1 MIIEKSPTSSFTP
14 KEQPEIIEL
23 HGYPVETHRIVT
35 EDGYI
40 LTLHRIPG
48 SRLSPPRPGKKPVL
62 LQHGVLSCSV
72 DWIITPSGLGYLLA
86 DAGYDVW
93 MGNSR
98 GNTYSSSHVKLSLED
113 PEFWQFS
120 WHEMGIY
127 DLPATIDYVL
137 ERTAQRKLYY
147 IGHSMGNTMFY
158 VLCSMRPE
166 YNAKIRAQFS
176 LAPVAFVEHIY
187 PKYQMVAFFSLNMNL
202 HTAHSDSLPSPYSP
216 IPYSTSTPLTVT
228 LRRAP
233 ILPTPSSHSSP
244 RIFAKL
250 LFPLPLLQLHTAHL
264 NSSPNLLFPL
274 SLTSASRR
282 SPRLFAEPLFP
293 LTPTPAPHHSPQL
306 STELLPF
313 TPTSFPSSRSSAQL
327 HPSSQH
333 PMDYTQRSGQKK
345 KGHSGVSPQPEI
357 ATNQHPWYFTT
368 SFASPSRIPERPT
381 PATSLTF
388 PTLRNPIPLSLP
400 PGTPLSFTP
409 SREREPQDS
418 PFYLN
423 VTPSTRQYLDSFHY
437 PGRLSPLSSPRPSYN
452 LQTINTPPLTLP
464 ILPSSL
470 PYTSDKYPR
479 VQYLERENLL
489 LAKKTLGVIR
499 KLTEMF

>member
-1 MIIEKSPTSSFTP
+1 MRLQYGPCFLLIFIAISHAKLLSTQNLVNIFEMIAAVKVPEAFLTA
-14 KEQPEIIEL
+14 PEIIEL

-187 PKYQMVAFFSLNMNL
+187 PKYQMVAFFSLNMNWL
-202 HTAHSDSLPSPYSP
+202 YNALSWNNILPKSQMWRDTVLLLCNEASWSQD
-216 IPYSTSTPLTVT
+216 ICANIILTVFGGEKT
-228 LRRAP
+228 SVNPWNQLQHYCMGEGLEGLGRNCQVFRKYVKGIRGRA
-233 ILPTPSSHSSP
+233 
-244 RIFAKL
+244 
-250 LFPLPLLQLHTAHL
+250 
-264 NSSPNLLFPL
+264 
-274 SLTSASRR
+274 
-282 SPRLFAEPLFP
+282 
-293 LTPTPAPHHSPQL
+293 
-306 STELLPF
+306 
-313 TPTSFPSSRSSAQL
+313 
-327 HPSSQH
+327 
-333 PMDYTQRSGQKK
+333 QRGQ
-345 KGHSGVSPQPEI
+345 Q
-357 ATNQHPWYFTT
+357 
-368 SFASPSRIPERPT
+368 
-381 PATSLTF
+381 
-388 PTLRNPIPLSLP
+388 
-400 PGTPLSFTP
+400 
-409 SREREPQDS
+409 
-418 PFYLN
+418 
-423 VTPSTRQYLDSFHY
+423 
-437 PGRLSPLSSPRPSYN
+437 
-452 LQTINTPPLTLP
+452 
-464 ILPSSL
+464 
-470 PYTSDKYPR
+470 
-479 VQYLERENLL
+479 
-489 LAKKTLGVIR
+489 
-499 KLTEMF
+499 

>member
-1 MIIEKSPTSSFTP
+1 MRLQYGPCFLLIFIAISHAKLLSTQNLVNIFEMIAAVKVPEAFLTA
-14 KEQPEIIEL
+14 PEIIEL

-98 GNTYSSSHVKLSLED
+98 GNTYSSSHVELSLED

-137 ERTAQRKLYY
+137 EQTAQRKLYY

-187 PKYQMVAFFSLNMNL
+187 SNYQMVALFSLNMNTNIRTFYSPFHL
-202 HTAHSDSLPSPYSP
+202 LQLTTTHSDSSP
-216 IPYSTSTPLTVT
+216 IPYSS
-228 LRRAP
+228 
-233 ILPTPSSHSSP
+233 
-244 RIFAKL
+244 
-250 LFPLPLLQLHTAHL
+250 LPLLQLHTAHRD
-264 NSSPNLLFPL
+264 SSPNLLFPL
-274 SLTSASRR
+274 SLTPAPHR
-282 SPRLFAEPLFP
+282 SPRLFAEPPIPPFPYFSYAP
-293 LTPTPAPHHSPQL
+293 LTATLRRAPIPPYLYSSSAPLTETLHRAPSLHPHFIPLFKELCPSSPNLPAPDG
-306 STELLPF
+306 
-313 TPTSFPSSRSSAQL
+313 L
-327 HPSSQH
+327 HPTFRAEKEG
-333 PMDYTQRSGQKK
+333 PFQRT
-345 KGHSGVSPQPEI
+345 SP
-357 ATNQHPWYFTT
+357 T
-368 SFASPSRIPERPT
+368 
-381 PATSLTF
+381 
-388 PTLRNPIPLSLP
+388 RN
-400 PGTPLSFTP
+400 
-409 SREREPQDS
+409 R
-418 PFYLN
+418 Y
-423 VTPSTRQYLDSFHY
+423 
-437 PGRLSPLSSPRPSYN
+437 
-452 LQTINTPPLTLP
+452 
-464 ILPSSL
+464 
-470 PYTSDKYPR
+470 
-479 VQYLERENLL
+479 
-489 LAKKTLGVIR
+489 
-499 KLTEMF
+499 